1 MGIPENIDAL
11 LVKFDITQ
19 DHLARIAG
27 VTPAAISGWRRG
39 SMPRR
44 KNVQAV
50 CDYFKLSEDDIFSDA
65 AGLAA
70 KEHGTYRA
78 PNALD
83 VVAMPMVRVPLLGYV
98 HAGKPETAEEYE
110 YESIEIPEFLLNSDP
125 DCYALKAEGDCMDK
139 VYPEGCT
146 IVVSPNKEPV
156 NGSVAVV
163 RINDTDTVMRRMYR
177 TPYTLVLSPDSY
189 NPEHTDIVITSDSE
203 TTVEFLGKVV
213 WFQSREEME

>member
-1 MGIPENIDAL
+1 MSLATNIKKLRLEANM
-11 LVKFDITQ
+11 TQ
-19 DHLARIAG
+19 AKLAELIG
-27 VTPAAISGWRRG
+27 VTRATVTQWETGWSQPRMGAVEKLANVFGVSMSALVSDNPAA
-39 SMPRR
+39 
-44 KNVQAV
+44 
-50 CDYFKLSEDDIFSDA
+50 
-65 AGLAA
+65 
-70 KEHGTYRA
+70 YRA

-110 YESIEIPEFLLNSDP
+110 YESIEIPEFLLDSDP
-125 DCYALKAEGDCMDK
+125 NCYALKAEGDCMDK

-163 RINDTDTVMRRMYR
+163 RINGTDTVMRRMYR
-177 TPYTLVLSPDSY
+177 TPCTLVLSPDSY
-189 NPEHTDIVITSDSE
+189 NPEHTDIVITSDSN

>member
-1 MGIPENIDAL
+1 MTIAENIKRIRENARM
-11 LVKFDITQ
+11 TQ
-19 DHLARIAG
+19 EEFGRIAG
-27 VTPAAISGWRRG
+27 VSSMAVSQWENGRAVPRMGAVEKISAVLKITKSEIIDDNPAA
-39 SMPRR
+39 
-44 KNVQAV
+44 
-50 CDYFKLSEDDIFSDA
+50 
-65 AGLAA
+65 
-70 KEHGTYRA
+70 YRA

-83 VVAMPMVRVPLLGYV
+83 VIAMPMVRVPLLGYV

-110 YESIEIPEFLLNSDP
+110 YESIEIPEFLLDSDP
-125 DCYALKAEGDCMDK
+125 NCYALKAEGDCMDK

-163 RINDTDTVMRRMYR
+163 RINGTDTVMRRMYR
-177 TPYTLVLSPDSY
+177 TPCTLVLSPDSY
-189 NPEHTDIVITSDSE
+189 NPEHTDIVITSDSN